1 MSFLSTEQQQEVA
14 NLFQNS
20 GQEDNSTQG
29 VENSQTQAINEASA
43 SPTEAATQNSKDDEG
58 HAVPYSRFKSVI
70 EARNEY
76 KSKVGHLE
84 KQLTDL
90 QNQLSAVKTTPQQE
104 ASQKRDFFD
113 EFYGS
118 TKDSYES
125 DDDPYSQ
132 KLQTLEQKLYQFEV
146 DKAQNELQRELAMAT
161 QKYPSVPH
169 EVLLNAVIEN
179 PEANVFAVAEQ
190 YNTFVVSLKEQAIAE
205 YLSQNK
211 VQAQGSKP
219 SVPPRVSPA
228 GGSLVG
234 KSVSG
239 GQTPK
244 TMDDARNALYEYL
257 KANM

>member
-29 VENSQTQAINEASA
+29 VENSQTQAINEVSA

-84 KQLTDL
+84 KQLADL
-90 QNQLSAVKTTPQQE
+90 QNQLTAVKTTPQQE
-104 ASQKRDFFD
+104 TSQKRDFFD
-113 EFYGS
+113 EFYGNV
-118 TKDSYES
+118 KDSFEETP
-125 DDDPYSQ
+125 DPYSE
-132 KLQTLEQKLYQFEV
+132 KLQTIEQKLYQFEV
-146 DKAQNELQRELAMAT
+146 DKAQQELQRELAMAT
-161 QKYPSVPH
+161 QRYPSVPQ

-179 PEANVFAVAEQ
+179 PDANVFSIAEQ

-205 YLSQNK
+205 YVSQGRQQ
-211 VQAQGSKP
+211 VSKP
-219 SVPPRVSPA
+219 SVPPRVSSS

-234 KSVSG
+234 KSVSN

-244 TMDDARNALYEYL
+244 TMDAARNALYEYL

>member
-29 VENSQTQAINEASA
+29 VENSQVQAQNEVSV
-43 SPTEAATQNSKDDEG
+43 SPTETATQNSKDDEG

-84 KQLTDL
+84 KQLSDL
-90 QNQLSAVKTTPQQE
+90 QNQLSAVKATPQQE
-104 ASQKRDFFD
+104 TSQKRDFFD

-118 TKDSYES
+118 VRDSYEEEP
-125 DDDPYSQ
+125 DAYTQ
-132 KLQTLEQKLYQFEV
+132 KLQTIEKKLYQFEV
-146 DKAQNELQRELAMAT
+146 DKAQMELQKEIATAT
-161 QKYPSVPH
+161 QKYPMVPQ

-179 PEANVFAVAEQ
+179 PDANIFSIAEQ
-190 YNTFVVSLKEQAIAE
+190 YNTFVSGLKEQAIAE
-205 YLSQNK
+205 YLSQGK
-211 VQAQGSKP
+211 QTTS
-219 SVPPRVSPA
+219 SRSSLPPRVSSA

-239 GQTPK
+239 GQSPK